1 MTASGELGPTG
12 PQVQLLLDVIRTE
25 LRSQHCL
32 ACGRRMGGS
41 RLCWA
46 GGADLDQV
54 TVQVTCRG
62 CGSTRSA
69 TASPGGEGGV
79 AELR

>member
-1 MTASGELGPTG
+1 MTASGKLGPAG
-12 PQVQLLLDVIRTE
+12 PHVQLLLDVVRAE
-25 LRSQHCL
+25 LRAQRCP

-41 RLCWA
+41 RLSWA
-46 GGADLDQV
+46 GADLDQV
-54 TVQVTCRG
+54 TLQVTCRG